1 MFSYEF
7 CMISKNTNFTE
18 HHWATTSNIRVTLV
32 FWFVF
37 SRIRTEYGEI
47 LRISTYS
54 VWMMENM
61 DLNNSESGVFFTQCD
76 YFSCCMEM
84 IWNVHRIADNL
95 NQYFVQKN
103 IKYVLTVSKE
113 TEKKTN

>member
-1 MFSYEF
+1 
-7 CMISKNTNFTE
+7 
-18 HHWATTSNIRVTLV
+18 
-32 FWFVF
+32 
-37 SRIRTEYGEI
+37 
-47 LRISTYS
+47 
-54 VWMMENM
+54 MMENM

-84 IWNVHRIADNL
+84 IWNVHRIADNS

-113 TEKKTN
+113 TEKKQINVLFVISFL